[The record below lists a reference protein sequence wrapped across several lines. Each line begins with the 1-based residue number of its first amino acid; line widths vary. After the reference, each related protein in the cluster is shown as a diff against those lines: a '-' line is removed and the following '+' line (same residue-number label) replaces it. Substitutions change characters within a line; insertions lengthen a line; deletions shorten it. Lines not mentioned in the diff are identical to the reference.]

1 MATAGATTLLAE
13 SFAATDNELI
23 ADSSTATTSTSTITP
38 ATGDDTIASAHL
50 TWSKIPADD
59 HELRFHYLAHKKS
72 SSSALL
78 SEEET
83 LYLSD
88 YKSNGS
94 PKADLLLL
102 CAPLL
107 LKEELTGEEDAL
119 LKGVHHPESNPFQCP
134 YENCSN
140 GYSYST
146 GLRNHIVQAHLNERE
161 RAFPCTE
168 ADCGHVCK
176 RKGHLQDHLRNV
188 HHIEPARNYE
198 CDRTDCTQD
207 FLSHRALRIHQR
219 LDHPKISCGCCWTSY
234 IYVDKLEAHATKA
247 HGNGPYRCARDSCN
261 DSFPYMYDLSL
272 HQTNDHHPI
281 RCCDKTFIHD
291 FHFNKHY
298 AVDHRERYKC
308 DRPDCH
314 KSFTNKESLGD
325 HMRKHP
331 KIPCTFD
338 ECQEEFTTSAMLGR
352 HIKNKHDSNKPVFY
366 CDVPACK
373 RKSFTRIIH
382 LNEHKAREHP
392 ERRQLPR
399 RSSRH

>member
-119 LKGVHHPESNPFQCP
+119 LNCVVEVILQLVAHHFGQNLVVPKVVAHRLEAHNTVHEFGCSLCDRFFENQHLLNTHRGVHHPESNPFQCP

-219 LDHPKISCGCCWTSY
+219 LDHPK
-234 IYVDKLEAHATKA
+234 
-247 HGNGPYRCARDSCN
+247 
-261 DSFPYMYDLSL
+261 
-272 HQTNDHHPI
+272 I